1 MQNSNSM
8 EMIPSA
14 KYGMHPQSFINVT
27 EILGDRKIPHSAMV
41 IDVIR
46 LYRRIAAGT
55 REIID
60 RQKNHE

>member
-1 MQNSNSM
+1 MQNSNSTQV
-8 EMIPSA
+8 ILSV
-14 KYGMHPQSFINVT
+14 KCGMHPQSFVNIT
-27 EILGDRKIPHSAMV
+27 EILGDRKIPHSAMG